1 MKNQYFFERLDK
13 NELPADADEAA
24 IFFAMLNLSNDST
37 FATSSDNINDFEH
50 WLTSDRY
57 YVANNLVARKGKTVI
72 FKGRVVLAELSNLVS
87 FLRAAIADDDL
98 RPLLISP
105 IFEAKPEQVI
115 FISEEECHL
124 YIAGAL

>member
-1 MKNQYFFERLDK
+1 LDK
-13 NELPADADEAA
+13 DELPADVDEAA
-24 IFFAMLNLSNDST
+24 IFFAMLNLSSDSMH
-37 FATSSDNINDFEH
+37 ATSLDDIDEFED

-87 FLRAAIADDDL
+87 FLRAAIADKDL

-105 IFEAKPEQVI
+105 IFEEKPKQVI

-124 YIAGAL
+124 YVAGAL

>member
-1 MKNQYFFERLDK
+1 MKNQYCFERLYKD
-13 NELPADADEAA
+13 ELPADVDEAA
-24 IFFAMLNLSNDST
+24 IFFAMLNLSSDST
-37 FATSSDNINDFEH
+37 HATSLDNIDEFEH

-87 FLRAAIADDDL
+87 FLRTAIADKDL

-105 IFEAKPEQVI
+105 IFEEKPKQVI

-124 YIAGAL
+124 YVAGAL

>member
-1 MKNQYFFERLDK
+1 LYKD
-13 NELPADADEAA
+13 ELPADVDEAA
-24 IFFAMLNLSNDST
+24 IFFAMLNLSSDSMH
-37 FATSSDNINDFEH
+37 ATSLDDIDEFED

-57 YVANNLVARKGKTVI
+57 YVANNLVARKGKTAI

-87 FLRAAIADDDL
+87 FLRAAIADKDL

-105 IFEAKPEQVI
+105 IFEEKPQQVI

-124 YIAGAL
+124 YVAGAL